1 MDQNVLGHDQVKRGV
16 LLALLAREHVYIEG
30 PPGVGKTMLAEVAA
44 DATDLEFFFY
54 QLHRD
59 TRLQEL
65 VGDAV
70 IHRETSPNGG
80 EVIRQSNRPGGILTS
95 EICVLDDISRAPGE
109 ALNVLL
115 RILNERKYGNDPIP
129 LVTAIATGNPAGDE
143 YYTEPLDPANVDR
156 FVIQIRTL
164 GLIQQQN
171 WTEAARVIELYA
183 ERLGQAEEPESYK
196 VSRESFDSACSAVTQ
211 VLVTE
216 QVKGMLLEVLQLLTT
231 QYGLDETN
239 SLLTDRTFLVKA
251 LKVIKANAVLE
262 GRAETAPADLMALQF
277 VTTFRI
283 PESVHNQMPRII
295 SKIVATAT
303 TAANRA
309 AKAAAKAAAAE
320 AAAAEPVD
328 AAAAKFAEAEAIK
341 GGAARRH
348 G

>member
-1 MDQNVLGHDQVKRGV
+1 
-16 LLALLAREHVYIEG
+16 
-30 PPGVGKTMLAEVAA
+30 MLAEVAA

-171 WTEAARVIELYA
+171 WAEAARVIELYA
-183 ERLGQAEEPESYK
+183 ERLGQDAQPESHK
-196 VSRESFDSACSAVTQ
+196 VTRESFDTACAAVTQ
-211 VLVTE
+211 VVVTE
-216 QVKGMLLEVLQLLTT
+216 QVKGMLLQVLQLLAQ
-231 QYGLDETN
+231 QYGLDEKN

-262 GRAETAPADLMALQF
+262 GRAETAPADLLSLQF

-295 SKIVATAT
+295 SKIIATAT
-303 TAANRA
+303 TAAN
-309 AKAAAKAAAAE
+309 KAAKAAAA
-320 AAAAEPVD
+320 AAAEPLVN
-328 AAAAKFAEAEAIK
+328 AAAAKFAEAEALK
-341 GGAARRH
+341 GAKDTAAAHANKSTSTTAASAWKDPDVLPSWRVSS
-348 G
+348 